1 MPDPVAGLTERDIDT
16 ATRTLW
22 GECRG
27 EPTLGQQAVAWVI
40 RTRATWKPDLQWWG
54 HNVTEVC
61 WKCRKN
67 QRGVY
72 VYQFSCW
79 DPNGPEYKGLVSLA
93 PDDQEYLTL
102 REIVRAV
109 MAGEVEDPTHGATH
123 YERPDAGA
131 MWAQNHKP
139 SAVIGKHEF
148 FAIGP
153 GA

>member
-1 MPDPVAGLTERDIDT
+1 MPDPVAGLTERDLDT

-40 RTRATWKPDLQWWG
+40 RTRATWQPERWWG
-54 HNVTEVC
+54 HNVSEVC
-61 WKCRKN
+61 WKCARNKH
-67 QRGVY
+67 GIY

-79 DPNGPEYKGLVSLA
+79 QPDGPNYKGIIGLA

-102 REIVRAV
+102 REIARSV
-109 MAGEVEDPTHGATH
+109 MAGEVEDPTGGATH
-123 YERPDAGA
+123 YERVGTNA
-131 MWAQNHKP
+131 MWRQGRTP
-139 SAVIGKHEF
+139 SAVIGLHEF